1 MSKKSTQRK
10 AAAQNAPAEQ
20 PEKAASASPK
30 PAKAPSAPQK
40 PYFAGIDIIKILA
53 AFFVV
58 GIHTFLY
65 NGFYYAEIHEGET
78 KYLVPIAVRWIV
90 YTCVPLFMI
99 ATGYLMKNK
108 KFSPSY
114 YKGLIRIIAIYIFIG
129 ILCLKVDHTVF
140 GAENTTWN
148 VLKKYLEFNAADYGW
163 YVNYYIALFCMIP
176 FLNLAFNGLETK
188 NQKLILLITITA
200 FTVFA
205 RSMFIGFEY
214 QNQSKLFPD
223 YLNGMWPLAYYY
235 AGAYIREYPPK
246 RCFRNKFL
254 VLVVL
259 ASAVAF
265 ITSSSYKHT
274 IADTNKDNYYH
285 FTSWHFNDYSTYPI
299 FIIAVCIFL
308 LLFDITTTN
317 SKVKFVLQQLSG
329 ATFATYLIS
338 YIFDRKVY
346 GLYGAKYPPNPD
358 GSWNYDRWTHV
369 WQPWLYVFLH
379 ALFWGMVI
387 TYAYKIIA
395 SLCSKGVDYIRAL
408 NAEPEPAGKKKK

>member
-1 MSKKSTQRK
+1 MSKKSSQRK
-10 AAAQNAPAEQ
+10 AAAAAQ
-20 PEKAASASPK
+20 AASGK
-30 PAKAPSAPQK
+30 EQIKPSAPAK
-40 PYFAGIDIIKILA
+40 PYFAGIDIVKILA

-65 NGFYYAEIHEGET
+65 NGFYNAEIRSGDT
-78 KYLVPIAVRWIV
+78 KFLVPIAMRWIT

-99 ATGYLMKNK
+99 TTGYLMKNK

-114 YKGLIRIIAIYIFIG
+114 YKGLIRIIVIYIFIG
-129 ILCLKVDHTVF
+129 ILCLKVNHVVFHTEYTKWMIF
-140 GAENTTWN
+140 
-148 VLKKYLEFNAADYGW
+148 KKYMEFNAADYGW

-176 FLNLAFNGLETK
+176 FLNLAFNGLESR
-188 NQKLILLITITA
+188 NQRLILLITISA

-205 RSMFIGFEY
+205 RSMFLGFTAND
-214 QNQSKLFPD
+214 QAKLFPD

-254 VLVVL
+254 ILVVL

-265 ITSSSYKHT
+265 ITESSYKHT
-274 IADTNKDNYYH
+274 IADSNESNNYH
-285 FTSWHFNDYSTYPI
+285 FTSWHFNDYSTYPV
-299 FIIAVCIFL
+299 FIIAICIFL

-317 SKVKFVLQQLSG
+317 KRVKYVLQQLSG

-346 GLYGAKYPPNPD
+346 GLFGGKYPPNED
-358 GSWNYDRWTHV
+358 GSWNFERWTHV
-369 WQPWLYVFLH
+369 YKPWLYVFLH
-379 ALFWGMVI
+379 ALFWGMLI

-395 SLCSKGVDYIRAL
+395 SLCAKGVEYLRTK
-408 NAEPEPAGKKKK
+408 PEKPQKGGKKAAAAK

>member
-1 MSKKSTQRK
+1 MSKKSSQRK
-10 AAAQNAPAEQ
+10 AAAAAQAVPGPAQTQTKPAAPA
-20 PEKAASASPK
+20 
-30 PAKAPSAPQK
+30 K
-40 PYFAGIDIIKILA
+40 PYFAGIDIVKILA

-65 NGFYYAEIHEGET
+65 NGFYGAEIRSGDT
-78 KYLVPIAVRWIV
+78 DYIIPIAMRWIT

-99 ATGYLMKNK
+99 TTGYLMKNK

-114 YKGLIRIIAIYIFIG
+114 YKGLIKIIVIYLFIG
-129 ILCLKVDHTVF
+129 ILCLRVNHVVFHTEYTRWMIF
-140 GAENTTWN
+140 
-148 VLKKYLEFNAADYGW
+148 KKYMEFNAADYGW

-176 FLNLAFNGLETK
+176 FLNLAFNGLETR
-188 NQKLILLITITA
+188 NQRLILLITITA
-200 FTVFA
+200 FSVFA
-205 RSMFIGFEY
+205 RSMFLGFKMND
-214 QNQSKLFPD
+214 QAKLFPD

-246 RCFRNKFL
+246 RCIRNKFL
-254 VLVVL
+254 IFAVF

-265 ITSSSYKHT
+265 ITSSSYKQT
-274 IADTNKDNYYH
+274 IADTNEPNGYH
-285 FTSWHFNDYSTYPI
+285 FTSWHFNDYSTYPV

-317 SKVKFVLQQLSG
+317 KKVKFVLQQLSG

-346 GLYGAKYPPNPD
+346 GLFGSKYPPAPD
-358 GSWNYDRWTHV
+358 GSWNFDRWTHV
-369 WQPWLYVFLH
+369 YKPWLYVFLH
-379 ALFWGMVI
+379 ALFWGMLI

-395 SLCSKGVDYIRAL
+395 ALCAKGVEYLRTQ
-408 NAEPEPAGKKKK
+408 PEKTHKGGKKAAAK